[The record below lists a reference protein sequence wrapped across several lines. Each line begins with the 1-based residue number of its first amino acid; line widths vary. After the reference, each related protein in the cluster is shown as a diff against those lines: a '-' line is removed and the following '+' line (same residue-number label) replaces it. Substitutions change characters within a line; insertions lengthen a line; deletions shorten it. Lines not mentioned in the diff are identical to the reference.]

1 MWRLLREGL
10 RFYRSV
16 LLISWAFAVSIL
28 LLVLAAIAVVGSAKD
43 LADLQRSGVQLPL
56 AILIASM
63 VAGFITLGT
72 ERSED
77 RLRLHLSLP
86 VPLAHVALARVLLPA
101 VLLLVGLLVGHLVSA
116 GAAALNGS
124 SGVWSRHLMLDFVA
138 VQLLFWLQLALAV
151 REIVELRRRTGWAGA
166 LGPKAL
172 VVAAIALMALIQL
185 GPWQGIPIRAAVA
198 AGLVVLVTGFTMA
211 LFLHRTQFT
220 R

>member
-10 RFYRSV
+10 RCYRSV
-16 LLISWAFAVSIL
+16 LLISWAFAVGIF
-28 LLVLAAIAVVGSAKD
+28 LLVIAVIGVVGSVKD

-72 ERSED
+72 ERGEE
-77 RLRLHLSLP
+77 RLRMHLSLP
-86 VPLAHVALARVLLPA
+86 VPLAQVALARVLLPA
-101 VLLLVGLLVGHLVSA
+101 ALVLVGLAVGHLVSA
-116 GAAALNGS
+116 GVTALDGS
-124 SGVWSRHLMLDFVA
+124 SGVLSGHLMLDFVA

-151 REIVELRRRTGWAGA
+151 REIVELRRRMGWAGA

-172 VVAAIALMALIQL
+172 LAVVIALMVLIQL
-185 GPWQGIPIRAAVA
+185 GPWQGLPIRTAAA
-198 AGLVVLVTGFTMA
+198 AGLVALVAGFTVA
-211 LFLHRTQFT
+211 LFVRRTQFT